1 MEVEFLSNMRYT
13 LYASEAEWKAWHAKL
28 GKFSDYYDKASQ
40 TQLGL
45 RSLALPAPQYN
56 TPRDLPSPPVSTN
69 TSPPFLTRPS
79 PNTATLPHPLSMPP
93 YLAPRIPSPT
103 TPMSEAELKKSWSR
117 KRSIEDHSS
126 EPPSKRL
133 NSLGPSAA
141 SSTTLTPS
149 TLRNNTPPVPR
160 LPMPN
165 LSITTGHQL
174 NGYNSSPGQLPM
186 PYGRAMSS
194 VFPGSNSRPHSGLQ
208 LPSLQPS
215 NYFNQPGNAR
225 GSSPLEYQSRQTP
238 YSTAASTPSPTSYAF
253 PSHQATPNGLSPSG
267 CPAPRTSPYKPVRG
281 VNTLL
286 VPPPSATIQNQPQNV
301 SYGQMHYQPLGKP
314 VSERRTGVLPYF
326 PFNTFSQPHHMQHYL
341 PQPSFAT

>member
-1 MEVEFLSNMRYT
+1 MSNMRYT
-13 LYASEAEWKAWHAKL
+13 LYASEEEWKAWHPKL
-28 GKFSDYYDKASQ
+28 RKFSNYYEKASQ
-40 TQLGL
+40 TQMGF
-45 RSLALPAPQYN
+45 RSLALPAPQFN

-79 PNTATLPHPLSMPP
+79 PSTATLPHPLSMPP

-103 TPMSEAELKKSWSR
+103 TPMPEVDLRPCSR

-126 EPPSKRL
+126 EPPAKRL
-133 NSLGPSAA
+133 HSLGPSTA

-149 TLRNNTPPVPR
+149 TLRNNTPVPR

-165 LSITTGHQL
+165 LSISIGHSQ

-186 PYGRAMSS
+186 SSGRAMSS
-194 VFPGSNSRPHSGLQ
+194 VFPGSNSRPPSGLQ

-215 NYFNQPGNAR
+215 GFFNQPGNAK

-238 YSTAASTPSPTSYAF
+238 CSTAVSTPSPTSYAF
-253 PSHQATPNGLSPSG
+253 PSHQATPNGLSPFG
-267 CPAPRTSPYKPVRG
+267 WPAPRNSPYKPIRG

-286 VPPPSATIQNQPQNV
+286 VPPPSASIQDQPQNV
-301 SYGQMHYQPLGKP
+301 SYDQMHYQPLGKP

-341 PQPSFAT
+341 PQPSFAS